1 MAPGTPLSESF
12 FPLDLANLPR
22 HVAII
27 MDGNG
32 RWAQRRGLLRVRG
45 HVAGVESVRTV
56 TRLARKLGISYL
68 TLFAFSE
75 ENWQRPSMEIRILMA
90 LLRRYLHRELSEMQE
105 NQIALNAIGNLKQLP
120 EAVQRDLAQTIA
132 NTAPGAQMVLTL
144 ALSYGG
150 RTEIVQAAQALARE
164 VQAGRLRPEDIDAAL
179 FSRYLYTTGMPNP
192 DLIIRTSGE
201 TRLSNFLLWQSA
213 YTEFYLTETLWPDFR
228 QEDFLKALLAYQQ
241 RDRRFGLTQEQIEEQ
256 SASNSRH

>member
-1 MAPGTPLSESF
+1 MSGSSLPESF
-12 FPLDLANLPR
+12 SPLDRSNLPG

-56 TRLARKLGISYL
+56 TRLARKLGISHL

-75 ENWQRPSMEIRILMA
+75 ENWQRPSMEIRVLMS
-90 LLRRYLHRELSEMQE
+90 LLRRYLHRELPEMQE
-105 NQIALNAIGNLKQLP
+105 NQIAFKAIGDLSRLP
-120 EAVQRDLAQTIA
+120 LEIRQIIAQTVA
-132 NTAPGAQMVLTL
+132 ATAKGAQMVLSL

-150 RTEIVQAAQALARE
+150 RSEIVQAVQALARE
-164 VQAGRLRPEDIDAAL
+164 VQEGRLLPQDIDAAL
-179 FSRYLYTTGMPNP
+179 FSRYLYTAGMPDP
-192 DLIIRTSGE
+192 DLLIRTSGE
-201 TRLSNFLLWQSA
+201 NRLSNFLLWQSA

-228 QEDFLKALLAYQQ
+228 EEDFFKALLAYQQ
-241 RDRRFGLTQEQIEEQ
+241 RERRFGLTQEQIEEETG
-256 SASNSRH
+256 ANSRH